1 MILGVGFFDL
11 CNGLADLQGPFLV
24 SIFGLGSCIIYNVL
38 ILFFFFFN
46 FYLAASGLSCGMWA
60 ISCSLRDLV
69 PNQGSNLGPLHWER
83 RILATGPTREI
94 LH

>member
-38 ILFFFFFN
+38 ILFFFFFLT
-46 FYLAASGLSCGMWA
+46 FIWLLLVLVVACGLLAAA
-60 ISCSLRDLV
+60 
-69 PNQGSNLGPLHWER
+69 
-83 RILATGPTREI
+83 
-94 LH
+94 

>member
-38 ILFFFFFN
+38 ILFFLTFIWLLLVLVVACGL
-46 FYLAASGLSCGMWA
+46 LAAA
-60 ISCSLRDLV
+60 
-69 PNQGSNLGPLHWER
+69 
-83 RILATGPTREI
+83 
-94 LH
+94 

>member
-38 ILFFFFFN
+38 ILFFFFLTFIWLLMVLVVACGL
-46 FYLAASGLSCGMWA
+46 LAAA
-60 ISCSLRDLV
+60 
-69 PNQGSNLGPLHWER
+69 
-83 RILATGPTREI
+83 
-94 LH
+94 

>member
-38 ILFFFFFN
+38 ILFFFFLTFIWLLLVLVVACGL
-46 FYLAASGLSCGMWA
+46 LAAA
-60 ISCSLRDLV
+60 
-69 PNQGSNLGPLHWER
+69 
-83 RILATGPTREI
+83 
-94 LH
+94 